1 MFLNNSFQNQRSA
14 ATVPDPFGINHSQRS
29 PGADAETGR
38 FGAVDTPLIG
48 KVELLEPA
56 FQEFPT
62 LLHPPAAG
70 AFFPLLVAAQKNV
83 PAHLPNAV
91 FDGGGVGFG
100 QRFEVVVR
108 QRHG

>member
-1 MFLNNSFQNQRSA
+1 MFLNDSFQNQRSA
-14 ATVPDPFGINHSQRS
+14 ATVPNPFGINHRQRS
-29 PGADAETGR
+29 PGANAEAGR

-62 LLHPPAAG
+62 LLHAPAAR
-70 AFFPLLVAAQKNV
+70 AFCPLLIAAQKDV

-91 FDGGGVGFG
+91 FDGRGVGFG
-100 QRFEVVVR
+100 ERFEVVVR